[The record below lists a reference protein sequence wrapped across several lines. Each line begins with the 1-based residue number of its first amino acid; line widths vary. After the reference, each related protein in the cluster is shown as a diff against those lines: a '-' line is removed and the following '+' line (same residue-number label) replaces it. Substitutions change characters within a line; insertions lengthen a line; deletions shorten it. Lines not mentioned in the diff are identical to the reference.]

1 MATAELVQLIEEEIP
16 EGRQHLQESYA
27 NLNRVAEYCEGNYLQ
42 SDDKHKALEETKN
55 YTTHSLASVAYQI
68 NNLAASFLK
77 LLDLQQGQLVEME
90 SNVNHLAQ
98 LVMIHKEKVARR
110 EIGVLTANRN
120 ATRPPGVKNGIIFPE
135 HVERPMKYI
144 AKAIDYGTLD
154 DIGHGMKV
162 QTLNPRTARSA
173 SMSSGSS
180 TQAPTSKPPTPPT
193 VRACGT
199 LGRSQGSSHYRTPA
213 PPVAPPSVPSH
224 YAPNYAM
231 GVQQGGGG
239 SSSSSG
245 SVGRSKDGS
254 GYAATTTIMA
264 GGQVIPPVGM
274 ARPITQTGSGGH
286 TPSSPNMI
294 HGVQVPPQTLAQG
307 AIDLPP
313 PPSEIQD
320 YMPFEGLLPRPP
332 SQMLDP
338 SPFAG
343 LPLPPVIMKNNNN
356 IPIEVSPPLPPPPTL
371 NQQQKASTP
380 PVSQHFDYPQGGVPP
395 PPPEFSDTLDDDQ
408 PLPMPEEDPYA
419 ATGPDLTEPQWM
431 PKKYLEKV
439 VAIYDYQADKADELT
454 FTENAVIY
462 VIKKNDDGWWE
473 GVMDGVTGLFPG
485 NYVEPCI

>member
-1 MATAELVQLIEEEIP
+1 M
-16 EGRQHLQESYA
+16 
-27 NLNRVAEYCEGNYLQ
+27 
-42 SDDKHKALEETKN
+42 EETKN

-224 YAPNYAM
+224 YAPNYPM
-231 GVQQGGGG
+231 GVQQGSGG
-239 SSSSSG
+239 SSG
-245 SVGRSKDGS
+245 SMGRNKDGS
-254 GYAATTTIMA
+254 GYAATSTIMA
-264 GGQVIPPVGM
+264 GGQILPPVGM

-320 YMPFEGLLPRPP
+320 YMSF
-332 SQMLDP
+332 
-338 SPFAG
+338 
-343 LPLPPVIMKNNNN
+343 
-356 IPIEVSPPLPPPPTL
+356 EVSPPLPPPPTL

-380 PVSQHFDYPQGGVPP
+380 PVSQHFDYPPGGVPP

-431 PKKYLEKV
+431 PKKFLEKV

>member
-16 EGRQHLQESYA
+16 EGKQHLQESYT
-27 NLNRVAEYCEGNYLQ
+27 NLNRVAEYCEGNYHQ
-42 SDDKHKALEETKN
+42 SDDKVKALEETKN

-77 LLDLQQGQLVEME
+77 LMDLQQGQLVEME

-98 LVMIHKEKVARR
+98 MVMIHKEKVARR

-135 HVERPMKYI
+135 QVERPMKYI
-144 AKAIDYGTLD
+144 AKPIDYGTLD

-162 QTLNPRTARSA
+162 QTLNPRPGRSA
-173 SMSSGSS
+173 SMSSGTS

-199 LGRSQGSSHYRTPA
+199 LGRSQGASHYRTPA

-231 GVQQGGGG
+231 QGGGRG
-239 SSSSSG
+239 
-245 SVGRSKDGS
+245 GRDGS
-254 GYAATTTIMA
+254 GYAATSAVMT
-264 GGQVIPPVGM
+264 GGQTAPPVGM
-274 ARPITQTGSGGH
+274 TRAMPAPQTASGGH
-286 TPSSPNMI
+286 TPSSPNMAQGI
-294 HGVQVPPQTLAQG
+294 HLPPQMLPHG
-307 AIDLPP
+307 AI
-313 PPSEIQD
+313 
-320 YMPFEGLLPRPP
+320 
-332 SQMLDP
+332 
-338 SPFAG
+338 
-343 LPLPPVIMKNNNN
+343 
-356 IPIEVSPPLPPPPTL
+356 VSPPLPPPPNL
-371 NQQQKASTP
+371 GQQ
-380 PVSQHFDYPQGGVPP
+380 SQMSANSAVPHQFDYPQGGVPP
-395 PPPEFSDTLDDDQ
+395 PPPEFSDALDDDQ

-431 PKKYLEKV
+431 PKKFLEKV

-473 GVMDGVTGLFPG
+473 GVMDGVAGLFPG

>member
-16 EGRQHLQESYA
+16 EGKQHLQESYT
-27 NLNRVAEYCEGNYLQ
+27 NLNRVAEYCEGNYHQ
-42 SDDKHKALEETKN
+42 SDDKVKALEETKN

-77 LLDLQQGQLVEME
+77 LMDLQQGQLVEME

-98 LVMIHKEKVARR
+98 MVMIHKEKVARR

-135 HVERPMKYI
+135 QVERPMKYI
-144 AKAIDYGTLD
+144 AKPIDYGTLD

-162 QTLNPRTARSA
+162 QTLNPRSGRSA
-173 SMSSGSS
+173 SMSSGTS

-199 LGRSQGSSHYRTPA
+199 LGRSQGASHYRTPA

-231 GVQQGGGG
+231 QGGGG
-239 SSSSSG
+239 GGGRGSG
-245 SVGRSKDGS
+245 GGRGGRDGS
-254 GYAATTTIMA
+254 GYAATSAVMS
-264 GGQVIPPVGM
+264 GGQGQTAPPVGM
-274 ARPITQTGSGGH
+274 TRPMPTPQTASGGH
-286 TPSSPNMI
+286 TPSSPNMAQGI
-294 HGVQVPPQTLAQG
+294 HIPPQMLPQG
-307 AIDLPP
+307 AI
-313 PPSEIQD
+313 
-320 YMPFEGLLPRPP
+320 
-332 SQMLDP
+332 
-338 SPFAG
+338 
-343 LPLPPVIMKNNNN
+343 
-356 IPIEVSPPLPPPPTL
+356 VSPPLPPPPNL
-371 NQQQKASTP
+371 GQQ
-380 PVSQHFDYPQGGVPP
+380 SQISSSPAVPQQFDYPQGGVPP
-395 PPPEFSDTLDDDQ
+395 PPPEFSDALDDDQ

-431 PKKYLEKV
+431 PKKFLEKV

>member
-162 QTLNPRTARSA
+162 RNVQTLNPRTARSA

-307 AIDLPP
+307 AI
-313 PPSEIQD
+313 
-320 YMPFEGLLPRPP
+320 
-332 SQMLDP
+332 
-338 SPFAG
+338 
-343 LPLPPVIMKNNNN
+343 
-356 IPIEVSPPLPPPPTL
+356 VSPPLPPPPTL